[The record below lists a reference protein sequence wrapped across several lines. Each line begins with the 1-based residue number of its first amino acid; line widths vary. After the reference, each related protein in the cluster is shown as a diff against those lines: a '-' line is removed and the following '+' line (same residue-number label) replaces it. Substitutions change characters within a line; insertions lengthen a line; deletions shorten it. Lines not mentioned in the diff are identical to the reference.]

1 MSERIA
7 HCLVRG
13 RVQGVGFRWFVR
25 ERAAK
30 LGLRGWCANLSDG
43 RVEVWAEGDPARV
56 GELVDALRR
65 GPPSSRV
72 EDVLVEN
79 VLGDT
84 ISGADAAAAPL
95 AAERMRVAFAGGS

>member
-1 MSERIA
+1 VSERIA

-25 ERAAK
+25 ERAAE

-72 EDVLVEN
+72 EDVLVET
-79 VLGDT
+79 V
-84 ISGADAAAAPL
+84 SGEDSAAAPL
-95 AAERMRVAFAGGS
+95 AADRKRVAFAGGS